1 MAYLINLGLLL
12 IYVAA
17 SLAGLTMIKAGSG
30 IMDLRMISGLVLYG
44 VGFALW
50 LLMLSRTPLS
60 WAFPLAAGS
69 LIVGTQV
76 SGWLFLAEKMSF
88 SHLLGVGFIVAGVI
102 LIAA

>member
-1 MAYLINLGLLL
+1 MTYLINLGLLL
-12 IYVAA
+12 LYVAV

-30 IMDLRMISGLVLYG
+30 IIDLKIITGLFLYG
-44 VGFALW
+44 AGFALW

-76 SGWLFLAEKMSF
+76 SGWLFLAESMSP

-102 LIAA
+102 LVAA